1 MRVRKQRLTV
11 ILVPQGG
18 ARTITFQARLDLLLI
33 AGGLFAVLLLSTL
46 AFMFSYGRLF
56 AASRHN
62 ANLEGEVK
70 ELRQQLV
77 QVDQLRAQLAESEKT
92 RARVLTILASRG
104 EELSSAAV
112 MEVAVAPPPSIAD
125 DARLREEDYVR
136 TYPRTWPVQGR
147 VTREY
152 LGAGKDARSF
162 HPGID
167 IAAATGNP
175 VRAAAAGTVTY
186 AGWDPE
192 YGYLVILE
200 HGLGLETRYGHN
212 SRLAVAVGD
221 RVERGQLI
229 AGIGNTGRSTAPH
242 LHFEIR
248 KDGLPIDP
256 RTYLD

>member
-1 MRVRKQRLTV
+1 MRVRNQRLTV

-18 ARTITFQARLDLLLI
+18 ARTYTFQARLDLLL
-33 AGGLFAVLLLSTL
+33 AATGLLVVLVLTTI

-62 ANLEGEVK
+62 ASLESEVK
-70 ELRQQLV
+70 DLRQQLT
-77 QVDQLRAQLAESEKT
+77 QVAELRQRLAEAEET
-92 RARVLTILASRG
+92 RARVLTILAARG
-104 EELSSAAV
+104 ERLAGASALEATTTPAALAV
-112 MEVAVAPPPSIAD
+112 DEIQV
-125 DARLREEDYVR
+125 RGEDFVR
-136 TYPRTWPVQGR
+136 TYPRAWPVQGR

-152 LGAGKDARSF
+152 LGAGKDARAF

-167 IAAATGNP
+167 IAAATGTP
-175 VRAAAAGTVTY
+175 VRAAAAGSVTY

-212 SRLAVAVGD
+212 SRLAISAGD
-221 RVERGQLI
+221 RVDRGQLI
-229 AGIGNTGRSTAPH
+229 AGVGSTGRSTAPH